1 MWHRRRQSKTRKS
14 LRSAGGP
21 SQLQVCV
28 GVGHS
33 CLTTA
38 GTTPAHVG
46 TAANALVLAHQ
57 PLIALISVCR
67 SSPSGGTISA
77 CFKIL
82 DILESQMTRA
92 QHSVASPRVV
102 CIEDFRPIAR
112 QRVPKSVFDYLDGGA
127 EGEVTLRENCRVF
140 NDVTFRARHAVAVP
154 GCDLHTR
161 VLGFDLSL
169 PFLLAPVGYSRLMH
183 PGGEVAA
190 ARAAGKA
197 GTGYI
202 LSTISGH
209 KLEDVKAGSS
219 GPVFYQLY
227 LMGGRGA
234 AEAVIERARVAGFSA
249 LVVTIDTPVSG
260 IRERDYRN
268 GMKELISGGLLE
280 KIPYIPQIL
289 ARPGWLLE
297 YLLDGGLPGLPNVVI
312 PGKGPM
318 PLVDINAALAE
329 STPTW
334 ADLRWIREIWKGP
347 IVIKGVLTA
356 DDARRA
362 VDEGVA
368 AISVSN
374 HGGRQLDGLP
384 ASLRAL
390 PEVVNAVQGRIEVL
404 MDGGIRRGTDIAK
417 ALCMGARAVLCGRAY
432 AYGLAA
438 AGEAGVERAI
448 QILRADLERTLRL
461 LGCPSVTA
469 LDRSYVNVPKSWEA
483 S

>member
-1 MWHRRRQSKTRKS
+1 M
-14 LRSAGGP
+14 
-21 SQLQVCV
+21 
-28 GVGHS
+28 
-33 CLTTA
+33 
-38 GTTPAHVG
+38 
-46 TAANALVLAHQ
+46 
-57 PLIALISVCR
+57 
-67 SSPSGGTISA
+67 SA
-77 CFKIL
+77 CFIL
-82 DILESQMTRA
+82 LEIGVQMTRSSRA
-92 QHSVASPRVV
+92 VASPRVV

-127 EGEVTLRENCRVF
+127 EGEVTLRENCRIF
-140 NDVTFRARHAVAVP
+140 NDVTFRPRHAVAVP
-154 GCDLHTR
+154 QCDLRTR
-161 VLGFDLSL
+161 VLGFDLAL

-190 ARAAGKA
+190 ARAAGRA

-268 GMKELISGGLLE
+268 GMRELISGGPLD
-280 KIPYIPQIL
+280 KIPYLPQIL
-289 ARPGWLLE
+289 SRPGWLIS

-312 PGKGPM
+312 PGKGQM

-374 HGGRQLDGLP
+374 HGGRQLDGVP

-390 PEVVNAVQGRIEVL
+390 PEVVEAVQGRIEVF
-404 MDGGIRRGTDIAK
+404 MDGGIRRGTDMVK

-438 AGEAGVERAI
+438 AGEAGVDRAI
-448 QILRADLERTLRL
+448 EILRVDLERTLRL
-461 LGCPSVTA
+461 LGCPSVA
-469 LDRSYVNVPKSWEA
+469 GLDRSYVNVPRSWEA

>member
-1 MWHRRRQSKTRKS
+1 MTK
-14 LRSAGGP
+14 
-21 SQLQVCV
+21 LQ
-28 GVGHS
+28 
-33 CLTTA
+33 
-38 GTTPAHVG
+38 
-46 TAANALVLAHQ
+46 
-57 PLIALISVCR
+57 R
-67 SSPSGGTISA
+67 
-77 CFKIL
+77 
-82 DILESQMTRA
+82 
-92 QHSVASPRVV
+92 SVASPNVV

-112 QRVPKSVFDYLDGGA
+112 QRIPKSVFDYLDGGA
-127 EGEVTLRENCRVF
+127 EGEITLRENCRIF
-140 NDVTFRARHAVAVP
+140 NDVTFRPRHAVAV
-154 GCDLHTR
+154 GKVNLGVR
-161 VLGFDLSL
+161 VLGLDLAL

-183 PGGEVAA
+183 PGGEVSA
-190 ARAAGKA
+190 ARAAGRA

-209 KLEDVKAGSS
+209 KLEDVRAGST

-234 AEAVIERARVAGFSA
+234 AEGAIDRARTAGFNA

-268 GMKELISGGLLE
+268 GMKELISGTLLQ
-280 KIPYIPQIL
+280 KIPFLPQVL
-289 ARPGWLLE
+289 SRPGWLFD
-297 YLLDGGLPGLPNVVI
+297 YLRDGGLPGLPNVII
-312 PGKGPM
+312 PGKGEM

-334 ADLRWIREIWKGP
+334 ADLKWIREHWKGP

-362 VDEGVA
+362 IDEGVV

-390 PEVVNAVQGRIEVL
+390 PEVVEAVQGRIEVF
-404 MDGGIRRGTDIAK
+404 MDGGIRRGTDIVK
-417 ALCMGARAVLCGRAY
+417 ALCLGANAVLCGRAY

-438 AGEAGVERAI
+438 AGEAGVDRAI
-448 QILRADLERTLRL
+448 EILRTDLERTLRL
-461 LGCPSVTA
+461 LGCDSVA
-469 LDRSYVNVPKSWEA
+469 NLDRSYVNVPKSWEA
-483 S
+483 